1 MLSLLVVQMLTY
13 KRSRRAPRRPS
24 LSRMKGF
31 TTTVV
36 HGRGGFAENQLPSF
50 RFGESKLNHA
60 NSSGCLGG
68 TYENQPPQER
78 RPPSAGGMA
87 PRRYRPQVS
96 GLNPGSISRNGSPAG
111 FHGRRPSNPFFRS
124 RKQFR
129 RSLSMF
135 EHPEDVMRSKTEPA
149 AAASNA
155 LQAVMDIEE
164 PQEPSLPHF
173 SADDPG
179 DTIPRISSETLVDV
193 LDGKYSGCFDDK
205 MIIDCRFEYE
215 YDGGHIDGAIN
226 YNDKELLAKQ
236 LFDMPMQG
244 RTLIVLHCEY
254 SAHRAPLMARHIR
267 SHDRNVNAANYP
279 RLTYPEVYILSGG
292 YSEFFDA
299 HRCRCYPQNYVEMS
313 DENHQRTCEREL
325 GRLKARK
332 QPTLGRARTFAF
344 GANNDGS
351 PFARRG
357 FEDCS
362 VGSPLDDSAV
372 RNRIVTM

>member
-1 MLSLLVVQMLTY
+1 
-13 KRSRRAPRRPS
+13 
-24 LSRMKGF
+24 MKGF
-31 TTTVV
+31 STTAV
-36 HGRGGFAENQLPSF
+36 HGRGSFADNQLPSF

-60 NSSGCLGG
+60 SSASSLGD

-78 RPPSAGGMA
+78 RPPSAGGVA
-87 PRRYRPQVS
+87 PLRYRPQVS
-96 GLNPGSISRNGSPAG
+96 GFNPGCVSRNGSPAG
-111 FHGRRPSNPFFRS
+111 GHGRRPSNPFFRS
-124 RKQFR
+124 RKHFR

-164 PQEPSLPHF
+164 PQEPQLPHF
-173 SADDPG
+173 AADDPG
-179 DTIPRISSETLVDV
+179 DTIPRITRQTLVDV
-193 LDGKYSGCFDDK
+193 LDGKYGGSFDEK

-226 YNDKELLAKQ
+226 YNDKELLTTH
-236 LFDMPMQG
+236 LFETPMQG

-267 SHDRNVNAANYP
+267 SHDRNVNAASYP

-344 GANNDGS
+344 GATVDGS
-351 PFARRG
+351 PFSRRG
-357 FEDCS
+357 FDDCS
-362 VGSPLDDSAV
+362 VGSPLDESAV
-372 RNRIVTM
+372 RNRIVTL

>member
-1 MLSLLVVQMLTY
+1 
-13 KRSRRAPRRPS
+13 
-24 LSRMKGF
+24 MKGF
-31 TTTVV
+31 STTVV
-36 HGRGGFAENQLPSF
+36 HGRGGFVENQLPSF

-68 TYENQPPQER
+68 SYEHQPPQER
-78 RPPSAGGMA
+78 RPPSAGGVA
-87 PRRYRPQVS
+87 PFRYRPQVS
-96 GLNPGSISRNGSPAG
+96 GLNAGNVSRNGSPAG

-193 LDGKYSGCFDDK
+193 LDGKYSGSFDDK

-215 YDGGHIDGAIN
+215 YDGGHIDTAIN
-226 YNDKELLAKQ
+226 YNDKELLARQ
-236 LFDMPMQG
+236 LFDTPMQG

-299 HRCRCYPQNYVEMS
+299 HRSRCYPQNYVEMS

-357 FEDCS
+357 FGNYS
-362 VGSPLDDSAV
+362 VGSPLDDSAM
-372 RNRIVTM
+372 RNRIVTL